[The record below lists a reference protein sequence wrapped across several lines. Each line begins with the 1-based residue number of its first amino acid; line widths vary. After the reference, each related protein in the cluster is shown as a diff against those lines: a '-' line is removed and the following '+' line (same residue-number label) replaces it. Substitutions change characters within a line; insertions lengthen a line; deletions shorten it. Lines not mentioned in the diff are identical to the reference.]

1 MRVLFKNPLDSGCGV
16 IKHLVINVLD
26 NNNELIT
33 GATKN
38 ITYVEGTADYLVNFD
53 NINIPPSKD
62 GYIQV
67 YMVNYDTNDTE
78 SELNGSAQ
86 LAAYTAD
93 RLPII
98 RNVVMNED
106 RTLLNCEVIT
116 ATQLVLS
123 NYIATFNGVITAKY
137 LWTSDNNTPGVAVTT
152 ETLENGEYK
161 YVVSINTTIQ
171 NCPIP
176 SPLPN
181 PSIIVI
187 SNTGAGIT
195 YDNVDA

>member
-1 MRVLFKNPLDSGCGV
+1 MYTRFTCTS
-16 IKHLVINVLD
+16 
-26 NNNELIT
+26 
-33 GATKN
+33 
-38 ITYVEGTADYLVNFD
+38 
-53 NINIPPSKD
+53 
-62 GYIQV
+62 
-67 YMVNYDTNDTE
+67 DTE
-78 SELNGSAQ
+78 SELNGAAQ

-98 RNVVMNED
+98 RNIVMNED
-106 RTLLNCEVIT
+106 RTLLDFDVIT

-123 NYIATFNGVITAKY
+123 NYMATFNGVIAEKY

-181 PSIIVI
+181 PSIIVV